1 MLRLTALLYSH
12 EGHSVRFISADWEL
26 KAGVLLDQIFESVR
40 TENELT
46 QNSDL
51 KDISAAFC

>member
-12 EGHSVRFISADWEL
+12 EGHSVRFISADWGL

-46 QNSDL
+46 
-51 KDISAAFC
+51 